1 MYYTE
6 NSLVPQYSNLLASF
20 FNLATVIKILL
31 VSLSLLV
38 LSLFLSKKKKG
49 YHVISSL
56 L

>member
-31 VSLSLLV
+31 VSLSLV